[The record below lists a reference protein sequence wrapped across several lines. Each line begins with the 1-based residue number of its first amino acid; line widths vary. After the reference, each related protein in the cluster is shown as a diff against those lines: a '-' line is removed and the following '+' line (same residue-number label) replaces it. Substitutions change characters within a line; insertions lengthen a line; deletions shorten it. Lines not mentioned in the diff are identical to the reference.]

1 MNKDVPVWERFAL
14 TIREAAKYFHI
25 GEKTMRRIVAENRDA
40 DFVVMLG
47 NRAMIKRVKFEEFLN
62 NAKRVEDAFGDPEI
76 MPEEIPEPPV
86 IKAKKPTLR
95 GGIR

>member
-1 MNKDVPVWERFAL
+1 MNKEVPVWERFAL
-14 TIREAAKYFHI
+14 TVREASRYFHI

-62 NAKRVEDAFGDPEI
+62 NARRVEDAFSEPEI
-76 MPEEIPEPPV
+76 KPEEVPEPP
-86 IKAKKPTLR
+86 ISKAQTPPMR
-95 GGIR
+95 GRCR